1 MACRASRKWSKHS
14 QSQAVDVH
22 GHGDDV
28 TLERDSQ
35 SKCQTHADARG
46 WVWSPATLPESATSI
61 VFLLLVL
68 ESRATCLIHTRSRWE
83 ETLRPTT
90 LDKCKS
96 SYTSAWSEGTNQQKA
111 QSMHARNYYFH
122 PVLAGDPYAVT
133 IDHTLTRAKRDN
145 LSATDWTGHSG
156 EYHILVSCI
165 WYYIHSAV
173 VHIIID

>member
-1 MACRASRKWSKHS
+1 M
-14 QSQAVDVH
+14 DVH

-83 ETLRPTT
+83 ETLRPTI

-111 QSMHARNYYFH
+111 QSMHARNFR
-122 PVLAGDPYAVT
+122 PNLLFPSRVGDPYPVT
-133 IDHTLTRAKRDN
+133 IGHTLTQAKRDN
-145 LSATDWTGHSG
+145 LYASD
-156 EYHILVSCI
+156 
-165 WYYIHSAV
+165 
-173 VHIIID
+173 